1 MRKYVSLL
9 TAFGY
14 FFLLAIREQA
24 ACCLKWINSSVVP
37 GFQRHSLCIL
47 SVVKWKERRWGA
59 RVVLRMQRVSR
70 GLLLG
75 SVFVWLLSLL
85 LLETSAEKWRRS
97 GNYVSRPSAG
107 AEERWS
113 CHLAPAATSHPR
125 VRSQLG
131 TGMIMRGSQV
141 ERWYFV
147 LFAVTLFDDRIGSC
161 RRRLVP
167 PDEPALLLCS
177 PTTTCAV
184 LRGLGCLP
192 RSRFPFPP
200 SALLSW
206 FFLQGVSQL
215 KVRVARR
222 NRKPKLSVFHPENA
236 PEMASLHPTSL
247 PWGQV
252 PARSQTPSQS
262 LSSYI
267 PQKDIGVEELRIKYG
282 FK

>member
-1 MRKYVSLL
+1 M
-9 TAFGY
+9 
-14 FFLLAIREQA
+14 
-24 ACCLKWINSSVVP
+24 
-37 GFQRHSLCIL
+37 
-47 SVVKWKERRWGA
+47 VKWKEWRWGA
-59 RVVLRMQRVSR
+59 RAVLRMQRVSR
-70 GLLLG
+70 GLLPG

-125 VRSQLG
+125 VRSRLG
-131 TGMIMRGSQV
+131 TGMIMRGSQAV
-141 ERWYFV
+141 RWYFV

-222 NRKPKLSVFHPENA
+222 NWKVQIEHIPSWKCPRDGIVTPHIPPMRTS
-236 PEMASLHPTSL
+236 ASPQPNPITISQLLHPTERH
-247 PWGQV
+247 WGG
-252 PARSQTPSQS
+252 RT
-262 LSSYI
+262 
-267 PQKDIGVEELRIKYG
+267 
-282 FK
+282 